1 MAELHLS
8 DYWNESKTR
17 HATVS
22 RDEFHYIV
30 RMEARHYGMMKH
42 YHTQLLEDKS
52 QTYAEDCAENFVQ
65 AIGSFQHLDW
75 EGR

>member
-8 DYWNESKTR
+8 DYWNETKTR
-17 HATVS
+17 RASIS
-22 RDEFHYIV
+22 RDEYHYIV

-42 YHTQLLEDKS
+42 YHTELLDKNLR
-52 QTYAEDCAENFVQ
+52 YAEDCAENFVH

-75 EGR
+75 PDH